1 MGELTLDK
9 ARQVIDETLAAA
21 KSRALRPLSVAVVD
35 ARGALVALASQENAT
50 LMRWRIALGKA
61 QACLCMNAN
70 TRALQQMA
78 LARPHFISAVAEMA
92 PLGFVPVPGGVLA
105 RDASGE
111 IVGAVGVSGDTS
123 DADEAV
129 AMAGLEAAGLV
140 PHQP

>member
-1 MGELTLDK
+1 MGELSLEK

-21 KSRALRPLSVAVVD
+21 KAKSLRPLSVAVID

-78 LARPHFISAVAEMA
+78 LARPHFIAAVGEMA
-92 PLGFVPVPGGVLA
+92 PLGFVPVPGGVLV
-105 RDASGE
+105 RDPAGD
-111 IVGAVGVSGDTS
+111 IVGAIGVSGDTS
-123 DADEAV
+123 DADESV
-129 AMAGLEAAGLV
+129 AMAGVEAAGLV

>member
-1 MGELTLDK
+1 MSEMSLDK

-21 KSRALRPLSVAVVD
+21 KARSLRPLSVAVLD

-78 LARPHFISAVAEMA
+78 LARPHFISSVAEMA
-92 PLGFVPVPGGVLA
+92 PLGFVPVPGGVLV
-105 RDASGE
+105 RDAMGD
-111 IVGAVGVSGDTS
+111 IIGAVGVSGDTS
-123 DADEAV
+123 DADESV
-129 AMAGLEAAGLV
+129 AMAGIEAAGFM